1 MKRII
6 GLLLFI
12 TSAFTA
18 FSQPGSL
25 SGSAIRS
32 KVQDTTT
39 LSFPTG
45 YGVLYWNNATLK
57 WMMCDAGGTNC
68 REIGTGDGGSSG
80 SNYRYPI
87 ELHTS
92 SFTLAKADTA
102 HTLVLNSGSTITIN
116 LDDFSSGPDG
126 MTFSFYHKGAGDVN
140 INANGETITGSAGN
154 TDSPGQGNFMYMVY
168 DSASNAFYLGNGTAA
183 TIPDLDQVLTQ
194 GSTANI
200 ANPFAVTSTSGG
212 FNIQSNESGVSSS
225 VIGTSVETSI
235 EWDDGVNYGNLT
247 MDVNGNRFT
256 GSETFSFAPTATES
270 GLNVGSVAGDPSSP
284 ENGDLWYDQTANE
297 LTARINGVNVALG
310 EEQRYSFPPVIFTA
324 NHTIGFSDT
333 TKVIVMDATGGDLEL
348 HIPQDATTD
357 FSHGQLLTVKL
368 IGGNDLTIIDDGSAV
383 VTSTSGSLVVAGS
396 ADPQFISLFKDNT
409 NTWTAIVP
417 GSGGGTTYTFSAP
430 LSESAGTVSIPASNG
445 STDGY
450 LDNADWTTFN
460 NKQAAITFGT
470 GVQTALGINI
480 GSDGAPV
487 LFNGALGTPASAT
500 LTNATGLPVTSL
512 SGSWSNLTST
522 LTGTAPYWA
531 TTGTSTLTGT
541 TAIAGGTNPL
551 TFTNNIQDGFR
562 QTATFTTTANN
573 QQLALIDHT
582 ITTRNSASDVAS
594 SVGIKPVFTAGAAS
608 QILYGLNIDISGSN
622 FATNSPTIYALNAVG
637 GGVFTQTSSALSPLA
652 LLVNR
657 TSGNGSIM
665 EVQSNSTAIFRIS
678 NGANS
683 TAVSILPTGTLTT
696 ALNLGGTV
704 TTSSGTGNLATLSG
718 TLTAGANNDV
728 LRGIRG
734 IPVFG
739 ANTRTNVVAV
749 GYYHNPSF
757 TISSGS
763 WAFQGGIVID
773 NTTSGVN
780 LLNGF
785 NLAPGS
791 VLSTVDIDGSVGVD
805 ITSTS
810 TDITANATHHTI
822 LVDASGAAR
831 TITLPTAASSNRR
844 VYVIKKTDS
853 SGNTVTIDGDGSET
867 IDGATTNVISAQWS
881 TRVIQS
887 NGTAW
892 FVTAS
897 F

>member
-1 MKRII
+1 MAQKKFTELPSATTPLTGAEIIAIVQDGVSKRTTVDDLPAGAGGGTWGSITGTLSNQTDLQAALDLKANKALSLNPQTGDYTPVI
-6 GLLLFI
+6 GDADTVDIRMNGAVAQSLTIPPNASVAFPVGTILYVTRIATDANPTTFVAGAGVTLVS
-12 TSAFTA
+12 TSGALTDAGRYVQMAAKKTATNTWEILNGVAGGGGGTVTSVGFTGGLISVANPTTTPAFTVA
-18 FSQPGSL
+18 GTSGGVPYFSSSSTWASSAALAANALVIGGGAGAAPATVTTGTGVL
-25 SGSAIRS
+25 TALAVNVGSAGAF
-32 KVQDTTT
+32 VTFD
-39 LSFPTG
+39 G
-45 YGVLYWNNATLK
+45 
-57 WMMCDAGGTNC
+57 AGGT
-68 REIGTGDGGSSG
+68 
-80 SNYRYPI
+80 
-87 ELHTS
+87 
-92 SFTLAKADTA
+92 
-102 HTLVLNSGSTITIN
+102 
-116 LDDFSSGPDG
+116 
-126 MTFSFYHKGAGDVN
+126 
-140 INANGETITGSAGN
+140 
-154 TDSPGQGNFMYMVY
+154 
-168 DSASNAFYLGNGTAA
+168 
-183 TIPDLDQVLTQ
+183 
-194 GSTANI
+194 
-200 ANPFAVTSTSGG
+200 
-212 FNIQSNESGVSSS
+212 
-225 VIGTSVETSI
+225 
-235 EWDDGVNYGNLT
+235 
-247 MDVNGNRFT
+247 
-256 GSETFSFAPTATES
+256 
-270 GLNVGSVAGDPSSP
+270 PSS
-284 ENGDLWYDQTANE
+284 
-297 LTARINGVNVALG
+297 I
-310 EEQRYSFPPVIFTA
+310 
-324 NHTIGFSDT
+324 
-333 TKVIVMDATGGDLEL
+333 
-348 HIPQDATTD
+348 
-357 FSHGQLLTVKL
+357 
-368 IGGNDLTIIDDGSAV
+368 
-383 VTSTSGSLVVAGS
+383 
-396 ADPQFISLFKDNT
+396 
-409 NTWTAIVP
+409 
-417 GSGGGTTYTFSAP
+417 
-430 LSESAGTVSIPASNG
+430 
-445 STDGY
+445 
-450 LDNADWTTFN
+450 
-460 NKQAAITFGT
+460 
-470 GVQTALGINI
+470 
-480 GSDGAPV
+480 
-487 LFNGALGTPASAT
+487 T
-500 LTNATGLPVTSL
+500 LTNGTGLPI
-512 SGSWSNLTST
+512 SGITGLGTNVGTWLATPSWTNFSAAI
-522 LTGTAPYWA
+522 TGTAPYWA

-594 SVGIKPVFTAGAAS
+594 SVAVKPVFTAGAAS
-608 QILYGLNIDISGSN
+608 QILYGLSIDMSGSN

-881 TRVIQS
+881 ARAIQS

-892 FVTAS
+892 FVIAS